1 MKEAVIFDMDG
12 VIIDSEPFYYEIE
25 KDINKELGIDVSIE
39 EHKSFVG
46 ATSYYMWNALKKKYG
61 LRQTVDELIEM
72 NESKFVEFLKSQ
84 RGKIN
89 PIDGVK
95 ELIISLHEN
104 GFKLA
109 VASSSG
115 KDIVNTVM
123 DIFDLYQYFDAI
135 VTGDETQ
142 KSKPEPDIFLY
153 AADKLNV
160 PYKNAVVIEDSH
172 NGVLAAKSAEI
183 TCIGYKNPNSFNQDI
198 SMADKVIKSF
208 NEIDYNFIKNL

>member
-46 ATSYYMWNALKKKYG
+46 VTSYNMWNALKKKYG
-61 LRQTVDELIEM
+61 LKQTVDELMEM
-72 NESKFVEFLKSQ
+72 TRSRFVEFLESQ

-115 KDIVNTVM
+115 TDIVNTVI

-135 VTGDETQ
+135 VTGDEVL

-160 PYKNAVVIEDSH
+160 PCRNAVVIEDSH
-172 NGVLAAKSAEI
+172 NGVLAAKNAKI

-198 SMADKVIKSF
+198 SMADKIIKSF
-208 NEIDYNFIKNL
+208 NEIDYNFIRNL